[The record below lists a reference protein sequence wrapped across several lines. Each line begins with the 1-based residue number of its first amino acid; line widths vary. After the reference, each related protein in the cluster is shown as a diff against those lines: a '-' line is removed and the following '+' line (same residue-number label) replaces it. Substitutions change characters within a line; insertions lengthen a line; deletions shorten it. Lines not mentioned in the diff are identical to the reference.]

1 MLLLDLNNI
10 NKTTE
15 HFHIDL
21 RKGLQSSCTHKLLMN
36 YFSPEFMLTK
46 KQSWSENLEQF
57 PQIKIS
63 IIEKGNGRVD
73 IKDSTI
79 FFFEN
84 YNF

>member
-46 KQSWSENLEQF
+46 KQS
-57 PQIKIS
+57 
-63 IIEKGNGRVD
+63 
-73 IKDSTI
+73 
-79 FFFEN
+79 
-84 YNF
+84 